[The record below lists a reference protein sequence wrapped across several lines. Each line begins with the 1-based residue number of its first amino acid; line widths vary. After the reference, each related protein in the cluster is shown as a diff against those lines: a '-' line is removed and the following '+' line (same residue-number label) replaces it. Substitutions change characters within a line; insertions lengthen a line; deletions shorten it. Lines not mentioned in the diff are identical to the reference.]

1 VGHVPVSSDW
11 EDMASFAHLGAI
23 DCKTGA
29 SAVWRALCRSLSA
42 ENTVKLA
49 ATSFAVVFLYVLTIQ
64 AQTTSSFVPAE
75 QGMYVEES
83 GQLRKIIGQIAE
95 FKRSG
100 SLFVSDLTLHIKA
113 EKQNIQ
119 LLGANAQTVVS
130 AQPVFYF
137 VPAKQEQSVGINA
150 GDLILIRLEEKTN
163 RRQFEIAARGAWR
176 RSSGITLTHQIQLL
190 RDEVEPDVYKVLPAA
205 ELTKGEYALFL
216 DRGENLAPYV
226 YDFSV
231 QPARTIAAREKSNVP
246 TLAAERVRVPV
257 DSKPP
262 PAPEASGRATIG
274 IFAEGNVNVRHDGVA
289 LTAVTPGGPADQV
302 GIKAGDAMLAVNDHY
317 IFTIAEMNEAI
328 SHLIPGTKIVVRYR
342 RYSSILDVSVV
353 VGAIQ

>member
-1 VGHVPVSSDW
+1 
-11 EDMASFAHLGAI
+11 MASFAHLGAI

-137 VPAKQEQSVGINA
+137 VPAKQEQS
-150 GDLILIRLEEKTN
+150 
-163 RRQFEIAARGAWR
+163 
-176 RSSGITLTHQIQLL
+176 
-190 RDEVEPDVYKVLPAA
+190 
-205 ELTKGEYALFL
+205 
-216 DRGENLAPYV
+216 
-226 YDFSV
+226 
-231 QPARTIAAREKSNVP
+231 
-246 TLAAERVRVPV
+246 
-257 DSKPP
+257 
-262 PAPEASGRATIG
+262 
-274 IFAEGNVNVRHDGVA
+274 
-289 LTAVTPGGPADQV
+289 
-302 GIKAGDAMLAVNDHY
+302 
-317 IFTIAEMNEAI
+317 
-328 SHLIPGTKIVVRYR
+328 
-342 RYSSILDVSVV
+342 
-353 VGAIQ
+353 